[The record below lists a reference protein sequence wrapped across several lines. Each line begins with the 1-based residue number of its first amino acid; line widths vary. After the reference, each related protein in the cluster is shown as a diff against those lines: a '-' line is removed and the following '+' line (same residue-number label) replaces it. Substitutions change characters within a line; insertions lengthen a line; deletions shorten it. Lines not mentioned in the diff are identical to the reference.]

1 MRLALATLA
10 LVACDT
16 ASGVRTPSGEPFATL
31 SEWGLFED
39 AADQT
44 PAEGVHPYEVISP
57 LFSDYTSKYRFFWV
71 PTGGTV
77 GVTDGMIDLPD
88 GSLIIKTFAL
98 PLDVGRPE
106 LGERLLETRLLF
118 RRDGA
123 WTPYTYVWN
132 EAGTE
137 ANLKVAGAFIDTEWV
152 DAVGESRT
160 SLYAVPSQNECY
172 ECHRKSPDTHPLGLK
187 LAQLDRPE
195 RDGTGSQLDRLV
207 EDGVLAVRPEGL
219 ESFAAPDDER
229 ASLELRARSY
239 LDANCA
245 HCHSASGD
253 ASSKALYLDFQSTGP
268 DDDPKNWGVCKVPTS
283 AGGSTC
289 GHTWDVVPGD
299 AERSIMICRMRS
311 TISKDQMP
319 PIGRRIAH
327 EEGIDLIGRWIDA
340 MEPSAGCR

>member
-1 MRLALATLA
+1 MRPVLVALA

-31 SEWGLFED
+31 SEWGLFEN
-39 AADQT
+39 ATTQT
-44 PAEGVHPYEVISP
+44 PSEGVHPYEVISP
-57 LFSDYTSKYRFFWV
+57 LFSDYTSKYRFFWSPPNSLPRV
-71 PTGGTV
+71 R
-77 GVTDGMIDLPD
+77 DNALDLPE
-88 GSLIIKTFAL
+88 GSVIIKTFAL
-98 PLDVGRPE
+98 PLDLRNPE

-132 EAGTE
+132 EAGNE
-137 ANLKVAGAFIDTEWV
+137 ANHKVAGAFLDTEWV
-152 DAVGESRT
+152 DLTGETRT
-160 SLYAVPSQNECY
+160 GLYAVPSQNECY
-172 ECHRKSPDTHPLGLK
+172 ECHRKVPDTHPLGLK

-195 RDGTGSQLDRLV
+195 RDGTGSQLDRLRD
-207 EDGVLAVRPEGL
+207 DGILTARPEVG
-219 ESFAAPDDER
+219 ERFAAPDDEG

-253 ASSKALYLDFQSTGP
+253 ASSKALYFDFQSTGP
-268 DDDPKNWGVCKVPTS
+268 EDDPKNWGVCKVPTS
-283 AGGSTC
+283 SGGSTC
-289 GHTWDVVPGD
+289 GHTYDIVPGD
-299 AERSIMICRMRS
+299 SERSIMICRMRS
-311 TISKDQMP
+311 TTGKDQMP

-340 MEPSAGCR
+340 MDPSAGCR